1 MSVLSDEL
9 RKVLPYDL
17 NIAYLAD
24 DIDALEA
31 ELQKAHARIAELEKE
46 PICIYDKLNNTICKG
61 EFINGYG
68 FPCSTCG
75 HASR

>member
-24 DIDALEA
+24 DIDVLEA
-31 ELQKAHARIAELEKE
+31 ELQKAHARIAELEAMAGVDVKHDIKN
-46 PICIYDKLNNTICKG
+46 P
-61 EFINGYG
+61 
-68 FPCSTCG
+68 
-75 HASR
+75 